1 MHSLFCMHSTR
12 RRSRCS
18 MINFF
23 GHGAFPS
30 AVWWK
35 WRLGCF
41 LFLVFSLRFFG
52 CGRRRETRFGFFCVA
67 PQVACR
73 RRSHMQIAT
82 SLLQSLFCTHSTW
95 RRSRCNIKRPRGGS
109 LHAFDG
115 VARAVTSKGRG
126 VFHSAVLKDCCVV
139 QLATLLFLVFF
150 FGGFL
155 SQVLCVAAVDGRH
168 TSSSSASRRKSLAD
182 RHLSLSTSRLL
193 PCTRCSARSGRARRS
208 RCKMQMSEGGFCRS
222 ALRDC
227 WLLELT
233 SELFSCVFGLFSFRL
248 FLFFFFGC
256 GILSLSSATRLLVG

>member
-1 MHSLFCMHSTR
+1 
-12 RRSRCS
+12 

-35 WRLGCF
+35 WRLGCC

-67 PQVACR
+67 PQVALQTEI
-73 RRSHMQIAT
+73 SHADRDF
-82 SLLQSLFCTHSTW
+82 SLAVAVLHAFDVASLPLQHQKAKGGVFARIRW
-95 RRSRCNIKRPRGGS
+95 RRSRCNIKRSGGLS
-109 LHAFDG
+109 L
-115 VARAVTSKGRG
+115 S
-126 VFHSAVLKDCCVV
+126 SAKRLLCGSTGDLCC
-139 QLATLLFLVFF
+139 FFFF
-150 FGGFL
+150 FGGF
-155 SQVLCVAAVDGRH
+155 SVPGSLCVC
-168 TSSSSASRRKSLAD
+168 KSLAD
-182 RHLSLSTSRLL
+182 RHLSLSRSRLL

-222 ALRDC
+222 AALRDC

-256 GILSLSSATRLLVG
+256 GILSLSSAKRLLAG

>member
-1 MHSLFCMHSTR
+1 MEIGWLLLWSCVVETSFLHSLFCMHSTR

-18 MINFF
+18 MINFL

-41 LFLVFSLRFFG
+41 LFFVFSLRFFG

-139 QLATLLFLVFF
+139 QLATLLFLFF
-150 FGGFL
+150 FGGFSVPGSL
-155 SQVLCVAAVDGRH
+155 CCGRRRETHFVFVCVAPQVPCRQ
-168 TSSSSASRRKSLAD
+168 TSLSRQIATSPLHSLFCTQWTCTSLA
-182 RHLSLSTSRLL
+182 L
-193 PCTRCSARSGRARRS
+193 
-208 RCKMQMSEGGFCRS
+208 
-222 ALRDC
+222 
-227 WLLELT
+227 
-233 SELFSCVFGLFSFRL
+233 
-248 FLFFFFGC
+248 
-256 GILSLSSATRLLVG
+256 